1 MTKYFEV
8 IRRDGPARMGKLLLE
23 QPVSTPALISKD
35 DYMTAGSV
43 YSYASSE
50 EAIAAQES
58 LKGQKKL
65 AIAPY
70 VPAALH
76 SEPALKLPTLDVD
89 GPKGVMVHP
98 FSKDE
103 PEKADVYVLGSAGA
117 LKKSQRPGS
126 GRGRRQEQ
134 DAS

>member
-1 MTKYFEV
+1 MPARRHRMTKYFEV
-8 IRRDGPARMGKLLLE
+8 IRRDGSARMGKLLLE
-23 QPVSTPALISKD
+23 RPVSTPALISKD
-35 DYMTAGSV
+35 DYRTAVSA
-43 YSYASSE
+43 YSYASTDD
-50 EAIAAQES
+50 AISAQES

-76 SEPALKLPTLDVD
+76 SETAIKLPTLEVD

-117 LKKSQRPGS
+117 LKNPR
-126 GRGRRQEQ
+126 
-134 DAS
+134 DLVAAI